1 MSHSRNNLVEITR
14 QSAPVDTT
22 APYDA
27 SWVAGK
33 TILITGGAS
42 GFGEGF
48 SRHWAKN
55 GANIV
60 VGDIGDARGRAMIE
74 DLRKTTGNR
83 NHHYIH
89 CDVTNWQSQVDF
101 FKTAVKL
108 SPSGGIDAVV
118 ANAGIVDNVMSH
130 CSWNVLGGTIAD
142 YVVPIRTPARPR
154 CRRTSATEL

>member
-1 MSHSRNNLVEITR
+1 
-14 QSAPVDTT
+14 
-22 APYDA
+22 
-27 SWVAGK
+27 
-33 TILITGGAS
+33 
-42 GFGEGF
+42 
-48 SRHWAKN
+48 
-55 GANIV
+55 
-60 VGDIGDARGRAMIE
+60 MIE

>member
-1 MSHSRNNLVEITR
+1 
-14 QSAPVDTT
+14 
-22 APYDA
+22 
-27 SWVAGK
+27 
-33 TILITGGAS
+33 
-42 GFGEGF
+42 
-48 SRHWAKN
+48 
-55 GANIV
+55 
-60 VGDIGDARGRAMIE
+60 MIE

-118 ANAGIVDNVMSH
+118 ANAGIVDNVMSC
-130 CSWNVLGGTIAD
+130 CSWNVLGKAIAD

-154 CRRTSATEL
+154 RRRASAAELQMRGC